1 MHPRPAGI
9 LAVALHPLVN
19 IGIRAARRAGNVIFR
34 SLNRLESLEV
44 SAKGRNDFVTDVD
57 RGAEAEIIDTI
68 RRVYP
73 DHGFLAEESGVS
85 AGKSD
90 EFVWIIDPLDG
101 TTNYL
106 HGFPQFCVSIAVQHR
121 GRIEHAVIYDPMRQ
135 ELFTASIGQ
144 GAQVDDK
151 KLRVSKSKGLEGALI
166 GTGFPYRANL
176 KWLDSYMGMFKAV
189 TLATAGLRRPGSAAL
204 DLAWVA
210 AGRTD
215 AFFELGLSPWDTA
228 AGTLLVTEAGGR
240 IGTLTGGDY
249 QLGGEIVAGSPKTYE
264 ALIALLAPHVPEELR

>member
-1 MHPRPAGI
+1 M
-9 LAVALHPLVN
+9 HPLVN

-34 SLNRLESLEV
+34 GLNRLEALEV

-57 RGAEAEIIDTI
+57 RNAEQEIIDTI

-73 DHGFLAEESGVS
+73 DHGFLAEESGAT
-85 AGKSD
+85 AGRGGD
-90 EFVWIIDPLDG
+90 EFTWIIDPLDG
-101 TTNYL
+101 TTNFL

-135 ELFTASIGQ
+135 ELFTASRGQ
-144 GAQVDDK
+144 GAQLDDK
-151 KLRVSKSKGLEGALI
+151 RIRVSKSKGLEGALI
-166 GTGFPYRANL
+166 GTGFPYRANT
-176 KWLDSYMGMFKAV
+176 KWLDPYLAMFKAV
-189 TLATAGLRRPGSAAL
+189 ALATAGLRRPGSAAL

-228 AGTLLVTEAGGR
+228 AGSLLVTEAGGR
-240 IGTLTGGDY
+240 IGTLTGADY
-249 QLGGEIVAGSPKTYE
+249 ELGGDILAGSPKTYL
-264 ALIALLAPHVPEELR
+264 ALVELLAPHVPDDLRPAAR